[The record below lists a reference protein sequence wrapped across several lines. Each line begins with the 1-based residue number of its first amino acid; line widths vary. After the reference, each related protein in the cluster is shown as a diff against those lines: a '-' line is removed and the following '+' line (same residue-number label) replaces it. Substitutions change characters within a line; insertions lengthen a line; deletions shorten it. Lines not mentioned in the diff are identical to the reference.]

1 MGRNLYFGVAISPYR
16 VDLCNALHDRFGFGI
31 FHMRLPYDS
40 DCFDLD
46 DISRRCH
53 FENNILPSR
62 RIGGRFLIKGLEKI
76 LRENDPEIVI
86 VPEFS
91 LLTLQVISLRRRLKM
106 NFRIVVSCDDCMKM
120 IEGGDYSKFHKL
132 MRKVVPPRVDNLIL
146 VNDKVASWYQ
156 SRFGK
161 GVFFPIIYDEAVF
174 RERLEAALPRASRIR
189 KEMGLEGKKVVVFVG
204 RLIELK
210 RVPLLMEAF
219 SKVRTDEE
227 LVVIGDGESREALE
241 NQTPSHCTFVGSK
254 GGEELYAWY
263 NIADILVLPSRI
275 EAFGAVV
282 SEALAAGCPAIVSEA
297 AGATCM
303 IKEGENGS
311 VFSDGKDLE
320 EKLSFWL
327 GKVERRDI
335 LSVRDNLT
343 GYRFNDEIERLF
355 RAI

>member
-1 MGRNLYFGVAISPYR
+1 
-16 VDLCNALHDRFGFGI
+16 
-31 FHMRLPYDS
+31 
-40 DCFDLD
+40 
-46 DISRRCH
+46 
-53 FENNILPSR
+53 
-62 RIGGRFLIKGLEKI
+62 
-76 LRENDPEIVI
+76 
-86 VPEFS
+86 
-91 LLTLQVISLRRRLKM
+91 
-106 NFRIVVSCDDCMKM
+106 
-120 IEGGDYSKFHKL
+120 
-132 MRKVVPPRVDNLIL
+132 
-146 VNDKVASWYQ
+146 
-156 SRFGK
+156 
-161 GVFFPIIYDEAVF
+161 
-174 RERLEAALPRASRIR
+174 
-189 KEMGLEGKKVVVFVG
+189 MGLVGKKVVVFVG

-241 NQTPSHCTFVGSK
+241 NQSPSHCTFVGSK

-303 IKEGENGS
+303 IRDGENGS

-343 GYRFNDEIERLF
+343 GYRFNDEIERLMS
-355 RAI
+355 AI

>member
-40 DCFDLD
+40 DCFDID
-46 DISRRCH
+46 DIRSRCH
-53 FENNILPSR
+53 FEDTILPSR
-62 RIGGRFLIKGLEKI
+62 RIGNRFIIKGLKRI

-91 LLTLQVISLRRRLKM
+91 FLTLQVISLRRRLKM

-132 MRKVVPPRVDNLIL
+132 MRMVVPPRVDNLIL
-146 VNDKVASWYQ
+146 VNDKVTSWYQ

-161 GVFFPIIYDEAVF
+161 GVFFPIIYDEAIF

-189 KEMGLEGKKVVVFVG
+189 KEMGLVGKKVVVFVG
-204 RLIELK
+204 RHIELK

-241 NQTPSHCTFVGSK
+241 NQTLSHCTFVGSK

-303 IKEGENGS
+303 IRDGENGS

-327 GKVERRDI
+327 GKVEKRDI

-343 GYRFNDEIERLF
+343 EYRFSDEIERLF
-355 RAI
+355 SAI